1 MTLDLK
7 CVENSLDVIFENF
20 LLG

>member
-1 MTLDLK
+1 MTLGLK

>member
-20 LLG
+20 PLG

>member
-7 CVENSLDVIFENF
+7 CVENLLDVIFENF